1 MSSYLAL
8 EKSLLLLCAD
18 LAIIIASA
26 RFFGWLFGK
35 VGQPPV
41 VGEIL
46 AGVILGPSLL
56 GRLYPGAI
64 RQMLTPQ
71 TTGVL
76 SAMAQVG
83 LVLLMLL
90 IGLEFP
96 FDRLRQAARAST
108 AVAVAGIV
116 VPFAASYA
124 LAGWLFTLSPA
135 GGSELAFRLFFATAV
150 SITAIPIMGRIL
162 IHTRLTRTRMGLTSI
177 TAAALDDVLGWILLG
192 AVVSMVTHGR
202 ADLGS
207 LALSLA
213 GVALLANR
221 LLGARPL
228 RDLPACR
235 SGARRTAA

>member
-1 MSSYLAL
+1 MDSFLAL
-8 EKSLLLLCAD
+8 EKTLLLLCAD
-18 LAIIIASA
+18 LAIIIGSA
-26 RFFGWLFGK
+26 RVFGWLFGK

-64 RQMLTPQ
+64 ETLLTPK

-96 FDRLRQAARAST
+96 FDRLRDAARASLF
-108 AVAVAGIV
+108 VAVAGIA

-124 LAGWLFTLSPA
+124 LAGYLYAISPVA
-135 GGSELAFRLFFATAV
+135 TPELAFRLFFATAI
-150 SITAIPIMGRIL
+150 SITAIFSFFKRAAVPPVEMIS
-162 IHTRLTRTRMGLTSI
+162 TPSATSPRAKAI
-177 TAAALDDVLGWILLG
+177 RPVLSETEI
-192 AVVSMVTHGR
+192 R
-202 ADLGS
+202 A
-207 LALSLA
+207 
-213 GVALLANR
+213 R
-221 LLGARPL
+221 
-228 RDLPACR
+228 
-235 SGARRTAA
+235 